1 MRLRSFRFEITV
13 CRKST
18 GIKQKYSAS
27 NPRDAITV
35 LGYSNKK
42 IHALSVF
49 IQFWANNLNVKDKL
63 PQNGKKRV
71 IVNSILQWS
80 LWPRWG
86 TKESG
91 HCRGSFS
98 FDWKDTS
105 HSRRQC
111 WFSYMACYSSG
122 RDEPNPALWAGH
134 HLVHSGL
141 SAVSRKPYNNFASLR
156 ISTPSHDINT
166 PKKRTWPISS
176 YLDQTINVTVIPSS
190 IFWFACQ
197 CHS

>member
-1 MRLRSFRFEITV
+1 MRLRSFRVEITV

-18 GIKQKYSAS
+18 GVKQKYSAS

-98 FDWKDTS
+98 FDWEDTS
-105 HSRRQC
+105 HSTDNVGFLIWLATRVGEMNQIPRC
-111 WFSYMACYSSG
+111 ERGTILFARGYRLC
-122 RDEPNPALWAGH
+122 PASRIIILRVYGSRL
-134 HLVHSGL
+134 HL
-141 SAVSRKPYNNFASLR
+141 
-156 ISTPSHDINT
+156 
-166 PKKRTWPISS
+166 RT
-176 YLDQTINVTVIPSS
+176 
-190 IFWFACQ
+190 
-197 CHS
+197 